1 MLQSSSG
8 KRTMDEQHQW
18 LAFECPAGDAVQPA
32 LEGLRVSSTIT
43 VKARPVGA
51 ALPSCVRAMGA
62 SQQCTC

>member
-1 MLQSSSG
+1 
-8 KRTMDEQHQW
+8 MDEQHQW